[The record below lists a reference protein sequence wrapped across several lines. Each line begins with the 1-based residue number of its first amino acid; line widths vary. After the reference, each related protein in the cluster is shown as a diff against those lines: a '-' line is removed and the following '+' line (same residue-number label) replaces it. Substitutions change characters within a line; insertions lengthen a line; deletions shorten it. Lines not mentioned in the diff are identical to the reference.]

1 MDPKLFIGRCAEQ
14 VDKYAGPNGV
24 VEKRLDTYRRH
35 IESTETAQL
44 AV

>member
-1 MDPKLFIGRCAEQ
+1 MDPKLFVGRCAEQ

-24 VEKRLDTYRRH
+24 VDRRLEKYKRY
-35 IESTETAQL
+35 IESTKTTQL